1 MFDKL
6 FSAYLVIM
14 RFIFHCLQEYLNRR
28 KMTDFGSK
36 ALIDQETEE
45 ERGRA
50 ISLPGVKSGEMSSR
64 TFKPEVN
71 VPCVRFS
78 PTGE

>member
-1 MFDKL
+1 
-6 FSAYLVIM
+6 
-14 RFIFHCLQEYLNRR
+14 
-28 KMTDFGSK
+28 MTDFGSK